1 VKGEPLATDGR
12 WVGIE
17 DMPREPMGCEDGLA
31 GRAAVTACMPS
42 VPVGWCGSWMD
53 VIRLKV
59 VLLTVTAC
67 YTVADGVLDPLLR
80 LQLAD

>member
-1 VKGEPLATDGR
+1 VKSGRQATDGR
-12 WVGIE
+12 WVRIE
-17 DMPREPMGCEDGLA
+17 DMPASRWVVKTVRRVG
-31 GRAAVTACMPS
+31 AAVIACMPS
-42 VPVGWCGSWMD
+42 VPVGMVWIVEG
-53 VIRLKV
+53 VIHLKV